1 MFKKSPAACGKK
13 YFLKIFLNCIFL
25 CNFFHFCGVGG
36 RQSFTPFENLMEVTV
51 IKNKLTAR
59 EREFCLLFMQTGDA
73 AVSAR
78 RAGFRNPGADGE
90 GLLCDEKICAELERL
105 ADYRARLLRA
115 MAVIGY
121 RRLAFGS
128 TSDAAS
134 LMFEENPSR
143 ETLENMDLFLVSE
156 IKRPK
161 DGAMEIKFFDRVK
174 ALEKLETL
182 SMEREG
188 AGSLYDAIGSVAAGS
203 EYDD

>member
-1 MFKKSPAACGKK
+1 
-13 YFLKIFLNCIFL
+13 
-25 CNFFHFCGVGG
+25 
-36 RQSFTPFENLMEVTV
+36 
-51 IKNKLTAR
+51 
-59 EREFCLLFMQTGDA
+59 
-73 AVSAR
+73 
-78 RAGFRNPGADGE
+78 
-90 GLLCDEKICAELERL
+90 
-105 ADYRARLLRA
+105 